1 MFLTLRRVWS
11 LLGDQG
17 LRYGGAIAALVVA
30 TCFLYTAPLIPQAVF
45 DGVLSEQ
52 GAPSASTR
60 AVVGALGGRAY
71 LAENLW
77 LPALVFLGLS
87 ALAGGF
93 TYLRSRWAADASQ
106 SIVRRVR
113 DEVYDHLQH
122 LSCTY
127 FDGAETGDLVQRCT
141 SDVETLRKFLASQ
154 VVEIGRALI
163 MLVVPIPLLIA
174 IDGRMTLVSL
184 LLLPLISAFSYVVFT
199 RIKAAFLKTDEAE
212 GAMTAR
218 ITENLSGIR
227 VARAFARQEHEE
239 ALFEAKN
246 SAHRDL
252 DFQLYT
258 YMARFWAISDLL
270 CFLQKGL
277 VVAAGAYWLSQGTLA
292 VGAFFYFLTAV
303 NLFLWPVRHMG
314 RILADLG
321 KAVVAIERLDEV
333 LTQARELD
341 PEQAELPAL
350 SGELV
355 FDTISFSHGEQQIL
369 KEVSF
374 SVAQGETLAILG
386 PSGSGKSTLINLL
399 LRLYDYE
406 QGSIRLGGHEL
417 SSLRRKHVRSQVAVV
432 LQEPFL
438 FSKSVGKNVRL
449 GRASATETEVEAAT
463 RAAGIHE
470 TILGFEEGYETAVGE
485 RGVTLS
491 GGQRQRLALARALL
505 EEPALLVL
513 DDSLSAVDTETEAS
527 ILDALG
533 KAKGRQTTIVIAHR
547 VSTIKDADRILVLGK
562 GEVVQQ
568 GDHDSLLAV
577 EGPYARLWRAQT
589 ALQDPVLQDGTVQ
602 DGTVQDGA
610 QPEAALPAA
619 LESGAHD
626 LTPEVVGA
634 LPLPTP
640 TYAKTA

>member
-45 DGVLSEQ
+45 DGVLSE
-52 GAPSASTR
+52 GPPPSASTR

-87 ALAGGF
+87 VLAGGF

-122 LSCTY
+122 LACSY
-127 FDGAETGDLVQRCT
+127 FDSAETGDLVQRCT

-163 MLVVPIPLLIA
+163 MLVIPIPLLIA

-184 LLLPLISAFSYVVFT
+184 LLLPVISAFSYVVFV
-199 RIKAAFLKTDEAE
+199 RIKSAFLATDEAE

-218 ITENLSGIR
+218 IQENLSGIR

-239 ALFEAKN
+239 ALFEATN

-341 PEQAELPAL
+341 PDEELPADFEPPVL
-350 SGELV
+350 TGDLV
-355 FDTISFSHGEQQIL
+355 FEGVSFSHGEQEVL
-369 KEVSF
+369 REVSF

-406 QGSIRLGGHEL
+406 QGSIRINGHEL
-417 SSLRRKHVRSQVAVV
+417 SSLPRKHVRSQVAVV

-438 FSKSVGKNVRL
+438 FSKSVGKNVLL
-449 GRASATETEVEAAT
+449 GRASATKDELETAT
-463 RAAGIHE
+463 RAAGIHD
-470 TILGFEEGYETAVGE
+470 TIVGFDKGYETAVGE

-505 EEPALLVL
+505 EEPAVLVL
-513 DDSLSAVDTETEAS
+513 DDSLSAVDTKTEAS
-527 ILDALG
+527 ILEALG
-533 KAKGRQTTIVIAHR
+533 QAKGRQTTIVIAHR

-562 GEVVQQ
+562 GAVVQQ
-568 GDHDSLLAV
+568 GDHETLLAE

-589 ALQDPVLQDGTVQ
+589 ALEEEVAAPAEDPVQDAT
-602 DGTVQDGA
+602 
-610 QPEAALPAA
+610 AAPAA
-619 LESGAHD
+619 IESGA
-626 LTPEVVGA
+626 PEVARDLGGA
-634 LPLPTP
+634 LPTP
-640 TYAKTA
+640 SYAQTA

>member
-17 LRYGGAIAALVVA
+17 LRYGGAIAALVAA
-30 TCFLYTAPLIPQAVF
+30 TCFLYAAPLIPQAVF
-45 DGVLSEQ
+45 DGVLSE
-52 GAPSASTR
+52 GAAPSTSTR
-60 AVVGALGGRAY
+60 TIVEALGGRAY
-71 LAENLW
+71 LSENLW
-77 LPALVFLGLS
+77 LPALVFLALS
-87 ALAGGF
+87 AAAGGF
-93 TYLRSRWAADASQ
+93 TYLRSRWSADASQ

-122 LSCTY
+122 LACSY

-141 SDVETLRKFLASQ
+141 SDIETLRKFLASQ

-163 MLVVPIPLLIA
+163 MLVIPIPLLIA

-184 LLLPLISAFSYVVFT
+184 LLLPLISAFSYIVFV
-199 RIKAAFLKTDEAE
+199 RIKSAFLATDEAE

-218 ITENLSGIR
+218 IQENLSGIR

-333 LTQARELD
+333 LTEARELD
-341 PEQAELPAL
+341 PEAEEAAALELPTL
-350 SGELV
+350 SGDLEFAGV
-355 FDTISFSHGEQQIL
+355 SFSHGEQAVLQD
-369 KEVSF
+369 VSF
-374 SVAQGETLAILG
+374 SVKEGETLAILG

-417 SSLRRKHVRSQVAVV
+417 SSLPRKLVRRQVAVV

-438 FSKSVGKNVRL
+438 FSKSIGDNVLL
-449 GRASATETEVEAAT
+449 GRSSATQDEVEAAT
-463 RAAGIHE
+463 RAAGIHD
-470 TILGFEEGYETAVGE
+470 TIVGFDQGYATAVGE

-505 EEPALLVL
+505 EQPAVLVL
-513 DDSLSAVDTETEAS
+513 DDSLSAVDTKTEAS

-533 KAKGRQTTIVIAHR
+533 EAKGRQTTIVIAHR

-562 GEVVQQ
+562 GQVVQQ

-589 ALQDPVLQDGTVQ
+589 ALVDDEAPAT
-602 DGTVQDGA
+602 TEPGA
-610 QPEAALPAA
+610 R
-619 LESGAHD
+619 D
-626 LTPEVVGA
+626 LSPEVAGA
-634 LPLPTP
+634 LPLSTP
-640 TYAKTA
+640 SYAKAAS